1 VRTRIAQIATL
12 RPVRAWSA
20 TRLARVV
27 KSAVSAF
34 GAGHFSQFAAAI
46 AYRVLLS
53 VFPLAL
59 LAASVAG
66 LLLQNDERR
75 ADVAAE
81 LADRFPVLEDAEV
94 DLDAALATSSAS
106 LSLLGIVGL
115 LALVWAASGMMA
127 SLRIALNEAWGIER
141 GHAYVRGKAIDVLLV
156 VVVNTVVVAVVALS
170 LVKPLFDSPWRSSLA
185 IGVLA
190 ATVGWFVA
198 LAALYRLVPAARP
211 HGRLALTAA
220 ALAAVGLVVLDQG
233 FAVYMTR
240 FGDYDAVYG
249 SLATAVAFLIFV
261 YLAATVVLIG
271 PVVAVALESTRD
283 DDADVS
289 TRAPTGT

>member
-1 VRTRIAQIATL
+1 VRTRLAQIEML
-12 RPVRAWSA
+12 RRVRAWRA

-27 KSAVSAF
+27 QSAVSAF

-94 DLDAALATSSAS
+94 DLDAALATSAAP
-106 LSLLGIVGL
+106 LSLLGVLGL
-115 LALVWAASGMMA
+115 VALVWAATGMMA
-127 SLRIALNEAWGIER
+127 ALRIGLNEAWGVGR

-156 VVVNTVVVAVVALS
+156 IVVNTVVVAAVALV
-170 LVKPLFDSPWRSSLA
+170 LVQPLFDSPWRTSLA
-185 IGVLA
+185 VGVLT

-211 HGRLALTAA
+211 PGRLALTAA

-240 FGDYDAVYG
+240 FADYDAAYG

-261 YLAATVVLIG
+261 YLSATVVLAG

-283 DDADVS
+283 GDADVR
-289 TRAPTGT
+289 TRTPTGT